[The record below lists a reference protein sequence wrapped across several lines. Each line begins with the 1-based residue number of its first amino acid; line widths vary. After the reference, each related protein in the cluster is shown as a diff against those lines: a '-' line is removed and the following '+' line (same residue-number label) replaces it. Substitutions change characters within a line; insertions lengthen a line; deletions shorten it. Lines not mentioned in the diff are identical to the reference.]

1 MKQKVLSF
9 FVLCTLFIGTA
20 LAQNNRITG
29 RVTSASDGRP
39 VSGVSVDVVGGSATQ
54 TDDAGAY
61 SVEATADAVL
71 RFTYLGYDTREVSI
85 NGRTT
90 INVALTSRGQDIEE
104 VVVQVPYGS
113 IRKSAFTGSESTISS
128 QNFERQ
134 QVSSFTRALEGV
146 APGVQATNGGGAPG
160 TSTDV
165 RIRGIGSINANSS
178 PLYVVDGVPYVGSAV
193 SISPD
198 DIESATVLKD
208 AAATA
213 LYGARAAN
221 GVIMIKTKSGSNRA
235 PELTLTARTGF
246 TNRAIPEYDR
256 VSIPQYYE
264 GMWQATYNR
273 LLRTPNADNEMRT
286 PEEARQGASNGLIPG
301 LVYNVT
307 DQPNNQVVLPNG
319 QFNPAASILYQ
330 DNWQN
335 ELLGPALRQDYN
347 LNARGGSEKGDYY
360 ISMGY
365 LNEPGFVRNT
375 GYERFTGR
383 VNVNTKVKDWLRLGL
398 NTDGALAYQ
407 DNMLTEGTY
416 TTNPFYYTRIIGP
429 IYPIWQ
435 RESNGDFNL
444 DPLTGERQLDWGIP
458 SQMGTRPYAGNSNLV
473 GTLALDE
480 RSGKTGNLNFN
491 TYVEADITSDLTF
504 RTTLGGNFF
513 NRMGTTF
520 QNPEFGDAA
529 NVAGR
534 STIDQTRQLTYT
546 FNQVLTYDKN
556 FGDDHYLNALV
567 GHENYKNTRNF
578 MYATRTGF
586 PFPGNPQLAPGATLE
601 GADSYEDYHRIEG
614 YFAQVSYS
622 YKERYLLSGSVRR
635 DGTSRFFPGAAGQ
648 STNQWG
654 TFYSVGAGWRIS
666 NESFMQEV
674 SWVNDLKLRTS
685 YGEQGN
691 EGVQQTRSSNETDQE
706 NPMNTSIDNYYAWQS
721 LYDFGWNNANFPGV
735 LLGSLP
741 NRDLTWEKNRNFNVG
756 LDFRLFNN
764 RLDGTIEWYTRES
777 SNLLFNV
784 PLPLSTGGLTTGGAS
799 VWQNVGTMYNR
810 GMELQLGYQAIRNQ
824 DFNWRVDL
832 NLSRYRNK
840 VTRLAEGNRENG
852 IISGTKRI
860 AEGSDVY
867 QFWLRDYAGVDA
879 ANGDALWFRD
889 VVDAN
894 GNPTG
899 ERETTNN
906 INNADFYSLGSA
918 IPDLYGGITNS
929 FSYKGVELSV
939 LVTSQIGGK
948 FYDGN
953 YAALMHQGAYGSNW
967 STDILDAWQQPGDIT
982 DVPRLQNAIA
992 ASASANS
999 QSSRFLFDASYV
1011 NIKNITL
1018 GYNFPQQ
1025 WAQNNGLSRLRV
1037 FANVDNAFLFT
1048 TRKGMD
1054 PQRSF
1059 AGTSDFSYPMMRNFT
1074 FGVTVGL

>member
-1 MKQKVLSF
+1 MKQKVLSLLL
-9 FVLCTLFIGTA
+9 LCFIFTGTA
-20 LAQNNRITG
+20 WAQSNRITG
-29 RVTSASDGRP
+29 RVTAASDGKP
-39 VSGVSVDVVGGSATQ
+39 ISGASVNVVGGSATQ
-54 TDDAGAY
+54 TNDQGSFTIDAA
-61 SVEATADAVL
+61 ADAVL
-71 RFTYLGYDTREVSI
+71 RFSYLGFDSQNVSV
-85 NGRTT
+85 NGRAVV
-90 INVALTSRGQDIEE
+90 NVELTSRGEEIEE
-104 VVVQVPYGS
+104 VVVQVPYGT
-113 IRKSAFTGSESTISS
+113 IRRTAFTGSESTISS
-128 QNFERQ
+128 KNFERQ

-146 APGVQATNGGGAPG
+146 APGVQSTNGGGAPG

-221 GVIMIKTKSGSNRA
+221 GVIMIKTKSGTNRD

-256 VSIPQYYE
+256 VDIPQYYE

-273 LLRTPNADNEMRT
+273 ILRTRDENEQFPT
-286 PEEARQGASNGLIPG
+286 PEAAGQAASNNLIAG
-301 LVYNVT
+301 VVYNAT
-307 DQPNNQVVLPNG
+307 DQANNQVVLPNG
-319 QFNPAASILYQ
+319 TFNPAARILYQ
-330 DNWQN
+330 DDWQR
-335 ELLGPALRQDYN
+335 ELFAPAFRQDYN
-347 LNARGGSEKGDYY
+347 LNVRGGSDKSDYY
-360 ISMGY
+360 VSMGY
-365 LNEPGFVRNT
+365 LNEPGYVKFT

-398 NTDGALAYQ
+398 NTDGALGYQ
-407 DNMLTEGTY
+407 QNMSSGGTS
-416 TTNPFYYTRIIGP
+416 TTNPFYYTRIMGP

-435 RESNGDFNL
+435 RENDGAFVI
-444 DPLTGERQLDWGIP
+444 DPRTGERALDWGVP
-458 SQMGTRPYAGNSNLV
+458 SQMGARPYAGNSNLV
-473 GTLALDE
+473 GSLALDE

-491 TYVEADITSDLTF
+491 TYLEADITKDISF
-504 RTTLGGNFF
+504 KTTLGGNYF
-513 NRMGTTF
+513 NRLGIDF

-534 STIDQTRQLTYT
+534 STQTQMRALTYT

-567 GHENYKNTRNF
+567 GHENYKSTNNF
-578 MYATRTGF
+578 NLATRTGF

-601 GADSYEDYHRIEG
+601 GATSYEDYHRIEG
-614 YFAQVSYS
+614 YFAQVAYS

-635 DGTSRFFPGAAGQ
+635 DGTSRFFPGAAGE

-666 NESFMQEV
+666 NEDFMQDV

-691 EGVQQTRSSNETDQE
+691 EGVQRTRSSDEGDSE
-706 NPMNTSIDNYYAWQS
+706 NPMNGNIDNYYAWQS
-721 LYDFGWNNANFPGV
+721 LYDFGWNNANLPGV

-741 NRDLTWEKNRNFNVG
+741 NSGLTWEKNRNFNVG
-756 LDFRLFNN
+756 LDFRLFDN
-764 RLDGTIEWYTRES
+764 RLDGSVEWYHRES

-784 PLPLSTGGLTTGGAS
+784 PLALSTGGLATGGAS
-799 VWQNVGTMYNR
+799 VWRNVGTMYNR
-810 GMELQLGYQAIRNQ
+810 GIELQLGYNAIRNGE
-824 DFNWRVDL
+824 FNWRVDL
-832 NLSRYRNK
+832 NLSHYKNK
-840 VTRLAEGNRENG
+840 ITRLAEGNRANG
-852 IISGTKRI
+852 IVSGTKRLY
-860 AEGSDVY
+860 EGSDVY
-867 QFWLRDYAGVDA
+867 QFYLRDYAGVDA
-879 ANGDALWFRD
+879 ATGDALWYRD
-889 VVDAN
+889 VIGADGVA
-894 GNPTG
+894 TG
-899 ERETTNN
+899 ERETTTDVNQ
-906 INNADFYSLGSA
+906 ATLYEQGSA

-929 FSYKGVELSV
+929 FAYKGFELSV
-939 LVTSQIGGK
+939 LVTSQLGGK

-953 YAALMHQGAYGSNW
+953 YAALMHQGSYGSAW
-967 STDILDAWQQPGDIT
+967 HTDILHAWTQPGDIT
-982 DVPRLQNAIA
+982 DVPRLQNAID
-992 ASASANS
+992 ASAAGNS
-999 QSSRFLFDASYV
+999 QSNRFLFDASYV

-1025 WAQNNGLSRLRV
+1025 WVENTGLSRLRV

-1048 TRKGMD
+1048 SRKGMD

-1059 AGTSDFSYPMMRNFT
+1059 GGTSDFTFPAMRNFT
-1074 FGVTVGL
+1074 FGVTIGL